1 MKNNRRKIPLF
12 VWILTGLLLGV
23 ACGLVLVHFGLHHFS
38 PDYIK
43 PWGTIFIKLLKLIA
57 IPLILFSLIK
67 GVSDLKDVSRLTG
80 MGLKTIGIYL
90 LTTMFAICLGL
101 VLVNLIQPGKSFS
114 SSSAIALQQQY
125 ADNVAE
131 KKHLAD
137 KTADSG
143 PLQFVVDIVP
153 ENFGAAVSD
162 NSMMLQV
169 IFLAL
174 LIGIAMVLLPDEKTK
189 SLKNVIDS
197 MNDVIL
203 KIIDIIMKTAPVG
216 VFALMASVIT
226 DLAGNSVSESAGL
239 FSSLLMYFMVV
250 LIGLF
255 LLLMLYPFLARVF
268 TGIGYLRFVKGVF
281 PAQLLAFSTSSSAAT
296 LPATKKC
303 VEENLGVDD
312 EVSSFVLPLGATLNM
327 DGTALYQAV
336 AAVFIAQVYGIELT
350 LMAQLSIV
358 LTATLASIGA
368 AAVPGAGIIILA
380 IILNSI
386 HVPVEGIALIFAV
399 DRPLDMIRTTVNIT
413 GDSFI
418 AKLMAKYYGNRNKA

>member
-131 KKHLAD
+131 KQHLAD